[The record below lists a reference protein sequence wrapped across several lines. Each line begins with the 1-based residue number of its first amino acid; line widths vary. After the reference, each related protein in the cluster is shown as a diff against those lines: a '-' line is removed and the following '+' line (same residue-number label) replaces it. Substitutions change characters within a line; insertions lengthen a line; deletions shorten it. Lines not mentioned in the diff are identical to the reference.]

1 MYIYTCVNMYTYYIH
16 IHVYIYAHTY
26 MPYPELYV
34 VCLTASNSG
43 RTAEPRAAAELSPG
57 ALKKASGFRV

>member
-1 MYIYTCVNMYTYYIH
+1 MCKYVHILYTYSCI
-16 IHVYIYAHTY
+16 YIYAHTY